1 MSSED
6 LGNGFRHHG
15 VATPI
20 SNHRGIVATV
30 DGDGRN
36 VVLLWLYDHRGGYAL
51 LLIDGSTG
59 KSEEYPMPYPPGGD
73 GPFASILSSRNRFYT
88 HFNSHFCEFDPV
100 ERAFT
105 FHGETVPRMAMGMT
119 EDDGGRIWSVTYP
132 NSAVACYDPATGALR
147 DYGPVYDQNWPQYQR
162 YVAVD
167 DAGWVYFGVGNTA
180 SQLIALDP
188 ESGQARA
195 ILPEKE
201 RGTGSGYV
209 YRDLDGRVYGLAL
222 AGQEQA
228 GWYELHEGRSRKIGR
243 LARKRPKPIITSS
256 QSLFH
261 RVFPDGKRVTRCDL
275 VDGVLEVE
283 DPKTGKTR
291 EVSFEYTSDGA
302 HLMGLA
308 VAPDNTICGGTAF
321 PMRFFSYD
329 PKADEWTN
337 RAAFGQWNTVA
348 RYADR
353 FFVGGYGGGFLLE
366 WDASQ
371 SWVPTEKDKAT
382 GNPRFLTEVTPA
394 IHRPHDLLPF
404 TDGKT
409 VVLAGTPGYG
419 YTGGGLLIWD
429 RAEEAQVLLEHTD
442 LIPQHAPFSL
452 LELPDN
458 QLLIGTTVAPGT
470 GGEQKA
476 QVAELL
482 ILDLESREVVWH
494 DRVLDGAAEYTDL
507 WPALDGRVYGFA
519 DRQRFFVFDPA
530 TRALVHERD
539 IEPDFGLT
547 CYHQGPRVFVRGPD
561 REIFILFAGG
571 IAQVQPEAPYEI
583 RMLAESPVPIQA
595 GGDVLDGRLYFASGS
610 HLYSWEVAAGR

>member
-6 LGNGFRHHG
+6 LGDGFRHHG

-20 SNHRGIVATV
+20 SNHRGVVATV

-51 LLIDGSTG
+51 LLIDAETG

-88 HFNSHFCEFDPV
+88 HFNGYFCEFDPV
-100 ERAFT
+100 RRAFT
-105 FHGETVPRMAMGMT
+105 FHGEAAPRMAMGMT
-119 EDDGGRIWSVTYP
+119 EDDEGRIWSVSYP
-132 NSAVACYDPATGALR
+132 NSAVACYDPTTGALR

-222 AGQEQA
+222 VGQEQA

-243 LARKRPKPIITSS
+243 LARQRPKAIITSS
-256 QSLFH
+256 QGLFH
-261 RVFPDGKRVTRCDL
+261 RVFPDGTRMTRCDL
-275 VDGVLEVE
+275 VDRVLEVE
-283 DPKTGKTR
+283 DPKTRKTR
-291 EVSFEYTSDGA
+291 EVAFEYTSDGA

-329 PKADEWTN
+329 PQADEWTN
-337 RAAFGQWNTVA
+337 RAAYGQFNTVA
-348 RYADR
+348 RHVDR

-366 WDASQ
+366 WDPSKEWAT
-371 SWVPTEKDKAT
+371 TEKDKAT
-382 GNPRFLTEVTPA
+382 GNPRFLTDVTPA

-404 TDGKT
+404 TDGSK

-429 RAEEAQVLLEHTD
+429 RIRKAQVLLEHTD
-442 LIPQHAPFSL
+442 LIPDHASFSL
-452 LELPDN
+452 FELSGN

-476 QVAELL
+476 EVAELL
-482 ILDLESREVVWH
+482 ILDLETMKVVWH
-494 DRVLDGAAEYTDL
+494 DRVMEGVSEYTDL
-507 WPALDGRVYGFA
+507 WPALDGKVYGFA

-530 TRALVHERD
+530 SRVLEHERD
-539 IEPDFGLT
+539 TEAEFGPT
-547 CYHQGPRVFVRGPD
+547 CYHQGPRVFVRGSD
-561 REIFILFAGG
+561 GQIFILFAKG

-583 RMLAESPVPIQA
+583 RMLAESPVPIHA

-610 HLYSWEVAAGR
+610 HLYSWDVAVGR